1 MLQVKLPVVN
11 RIQPRSNKFAT
22 SVLQVSCYRCATG
35 ALFTPILFHCKV
47 HMTGLYKRPSII
59 INFKKLIYSVIII

>member
-22 SVLQVSCYRCATG
+22 SKLQVSQNLMT

-59 INFKKLIYSVIII
+59 INFKKLIYSVIIT